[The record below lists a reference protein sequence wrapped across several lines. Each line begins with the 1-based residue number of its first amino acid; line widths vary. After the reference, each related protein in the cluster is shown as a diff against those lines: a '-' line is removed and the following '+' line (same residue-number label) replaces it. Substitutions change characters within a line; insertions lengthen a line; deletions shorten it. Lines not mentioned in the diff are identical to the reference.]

1 MSTHRTVVLEAHDG
15 SRWRSLSELPTIN
28 DSRINQYLLWENPGL
43 TPQPKKAQ
51 DFPPI
56 PKDCSDDACS
66 RIKDVA
72 YAVMTCLDLAQ
83 FKAGVENVA
92 KKYKEHSQQVMTELR
107 GVIAMA
113 QVLSD
118 GNIPVRFIVM
128 LDH

>member
-1 MSTHRTVVLEAHDG
+1 MTTLRTVVLEAHDG
-15 SRWRSLSELPTIN
+15 SRWRSLSELPTIS
-28 DSRINQYLLWENPGL
+28 DSKINQYLLWENPCL
-43 TPQPKKAQ
+43 LPRPKQAK

-56 PKDCSDDACS
+56 PSDCSDDACS

-92 KKYKEHSQQVMTELR
+92 RRYKTHSQQVMAEFR
-107 GVIAMA
+107 GAIAMA